1 MPLPLIAGA
10 VPLIGGATTLIAGG
24 VGAVLAGGAAYALYE
39 LFREKRCII
48 LEGNVEAGKTTIVRC
63 LKGEPFRAEHTST
76 PNIDKD
82 SVKTEVGEWTLYDAG
97 GSKGLYES
105 KEKVR
110 QQAKD
115 NGFDKVAYI
124 YVFDAEKCRQSVPME
139 ILYGARNCGQEANE
153 WGFKALAI
161 GTRADKLSNESCLKI
176 VNEIRQYANI
186 PCEIFDMTQSP
197 REPIAKFIDGS
208 TQ

>member
-1 MPLPLIAGA
+1 MSLRLIAGA
-10 VPLIGGATTLIAGG
+10 VVGGTALVGGA
-24 VGAVLAGGAAYALYE
+24 VYALCE
-39 LFREKRCII
+39 FFREKRCIL

-63 LKGEPFRAEHTST
+63 LKGEPFKAEYTST
-76 PNIDKD
+76 PNTDTD
-82 SVKTEVGEWTLYDAG
+82 SVETEIGEWTLYDAG
-97 GSKGLYES
+97 GSKSLYAI
-105 KEKVR
+105 KEKAR
-110 QQAKD
+110 HKAKED
-115 NGFDKVAYI
+115 FDKVAYI